1 MPVPAADS
9 HHARRQAKGST
20 MSQRVEFEN
29 IEEMR
34 SQAGIDD
41 VELRDAVSHLQVGD
55 LVRLTV
61 RTIGG
66 TFPGESLLIRIT
78 SIKGDVFRGK
88 LAQSK
93 RSARRSGVSEGTL
106 LAFTRA
112 QIHSIP
118 AKRAGDESS

>member
-1 MPVPAADS
+1 
-9 HHARRQAKGST
+9 

-34 SQAGIDD
+34 SHAGIDD
-41 VELRDAVSHLQVGD
+41 VELRDAIHNLQAGD
-55 LVRLTV
+55 LVKLTV
-61 RTIGG
+61 RTTGG
-66 TFPGESLLIRIT
+66 TFPGESLLVRIT

-93 RSARRSGVSEGTL
+93 RSAHRLGVTEGSL
-106 LAFTRA
+106 LEFTRE

-118 AKRAGDESS
+118 AKRRS

>member
-1 MPVPAADS
+1 
-9 HHARRQAKGST
+9 

-34 SQAGIDD
+34 SAAGIDD
-41 VELRDAVSHLQVGD
+41 AELRNAVRNLQVGD
-55 LVRLTV
+55 LVKLTL

-93 RSARRSGVSEGTL
+93 RVVRSGQE
-106 LAFTRA
+106 
-112 QIHSIP
+112 
-118 AKRAGDESS
+118 

>member
-1 MPVPAADS
+1 
-9 HHARRQAKGST
+9 

-34 SQAGIDD
+34 SAAGIDD
-41 VELRDAVSHLQVGD
+41 AELRDAVRNLQVGD
-55 LVRLTV
+55 LVKLTL
-61 RTIGG
+61 RTSGG
-66 TFPGESLLIRIT
+66 TFPGESVLVRIT

-93 RSARRSGVSEGTL
+93 RPVRRSGVNEGAL

-118 AKRAGDESS
+118 AKRASGDGA